1 MAGSTSGIPVP
12 LSSLSNKNCL
22 PHPTPSCQSLLP
34 SRNGSTRS
42 LRAFWLLVSP
52 LLATPVLLGG
62 ASTSRLSSRL
72 NKLKMPPIR
81 NKDQLSFIG
90 GRARVGEARCLS
102 RSSETLGP
110 LFLVLSVTVCDD
122 IADVLV
128 VYVAAHIWREGCP
141 HVLDLWED
149 AGVSLGPVLKLPLL
163 ESFPFPG
170 PPQLTSSWENLS
182 HCVVSNSS
190 RLRR

>member
-1 MAGSTSGIPVP
+1 M
-12 LSSLSNKNCL
+12 K
-22 PHPTPSCQSLLP
+22 
-34 SRNGSTRS
+34 
-42 LRAFWLLVSP
+42 
-52 LLATPVLLGG
+52 
-62 ASTSRLSSRL
+62 
-72 NKLKMPPIR
+72 
-81 NKDQLSFIG
+81 
-90 GRARVGEARCLS
+90 VGEARRLC

-141 HVLDLWED
+141 HVLDLWEGV
-149 AGVSLGPVLKLPLL
+149 GVSLGAVLELPLP
-163 ESFPFPG
+163 ESSLFLG